1 MRARLPPPRVLLPHT
16 YTRRMDGFCFH
27 NADQLGSLAG
37 LSLLTVYVGVV
48 ECAPASPT
56 HTPPPHTGFPM
67 IAHLSRLRLFQRHL
81 WSLFWVGVWVWD
93 WVHTPPHKLFHTFL
107 SFSPLIIAGATTSV
121 TIFQAPCVVVQLRSC
136 VQYHIWMFHVVLVYF
151 LLLQEQI
158 KGIIIITGSSVQ
170 MSTRVRYREITFTR
184 DILPSMFYAPS
195 WVIDTIR
202 GCNIRVCISRRH
214 KCLRNDLKRN
224 KNQ

>member
-1 MRARLPPPRVLLPHT
+1 
-16 YTRRMDGFCFH
+16 
-27 NADQLGSLAG
+27 
-37 LSLLTVYVGVV
+37 
-48 ECAPASPT
+48 
-56 HTPPPHTGFPM
+56 
-67 IAHLSRLRLFQRHL
+67 
-81 WSLFWVGVWVWD
+81 
-93 WVHTPPHKLFHTFL
+93 
-107 SFSPLIIAGATTSV
+107 
-121 TIFQAPCVVVQLRSC
+121 
-136 VQYHIWMFHVVLVYF
+136 MFHVVLVYF
-151 LLLQEQI
+151 LFLQEQI